1 MNCLNK
7 MGQKWKKNKKILEI
21 EEDELKVVLESIDL
35 SGLNP
40 EKRREV

>member
-1 MNCLNK
+1 
-7 MGQKWKKNKKILEI
+7 MGQKWKKNRKLLEI
-21 EEDELKVVLESIDL
+21 EEDEQKVVLESIDL